1 IRQIVARQEPDA
13 EKDQGARNWA
23 DQLKAKVV
31 FFAVAE
37 RMENERC
44 DERRQPD
51 DDFDD
56 QALRSEKHT
65 FPLFAVYDAVMLRN
79 IRDHRVR
86 DDENDAQ
93 WDAGQQDDEKSGIV
107 RNERSEQAGKSEQQR
122 KEASR
127 QQKERLFRHK

>member
-1 IRQIVARQEPDA
+1 
-13 EKDQGARNWA
+13 
-23 DQLKAKVV
+23 
-31 FFAVAE
+31 
-37 RMENERC
+37 
-44 DERRQPD
+44 
-51 DDFDD
+51 
-56 QALRSEKHT
+56 LRSEKHT

-127 QQKERLFRHK
+127 QQKERLFRHKRCDFLNERAESQSEDEGGTDHESGRVGAFFQ